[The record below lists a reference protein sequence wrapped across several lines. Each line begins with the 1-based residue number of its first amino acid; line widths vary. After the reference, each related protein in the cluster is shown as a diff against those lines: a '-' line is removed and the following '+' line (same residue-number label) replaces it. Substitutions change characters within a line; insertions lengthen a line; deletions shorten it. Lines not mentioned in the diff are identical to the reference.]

1 MDIFLEQVEGKELG
15 RIIYD
20 ADLSKYTTYKVG
32 GKARAIIY
40 PKDRRCLVELCK
52 LIKTYH
58 IKYKIL
64 GNGSNLLFS
73 DELYDGV
80 LIKLD
85 EFDKIEFV
93 RNKVI
98 CGAGASL
105 MKVAREAMKR
115 SLAGVEFASGIP
127 GTIGGAIY
135 MNAGAYKSD
144 MGYIT
149 TNVTVL
155 TNDLK
160 IITLT
165 NSEMD
170 FHYRSSYLQK
180 HKDYICL
187 EAVLKL
193 TKGDR
198 KEIEEI
204 TKERRERRVE
214 SQPLEYPSAGSVFR
228 NPEGMYAGKLIE
240 DLGLKGLTKGGAE
253 VSLKHANFVIN
264 KDGATAKDI
273 HDLIVFVH
281 DAVLDRYGVDLK
293 IEQEFVN
300 WE

>member
-1 MDIFLEQVEGKELG
+1 MDIFLEQVEEKELG

-135 MNAGAYKSD
+135 
-144 MGYIT
+144 
-149 TNVTVL
+149 
-155 TNDLK
+155 
-160 IITLT
+160 
-165 NSEMD
+165 
-170 FHYRSSYLQK
+170 
-180 HKDYICL
+180 L
-187 EAVLKL
+187 ECW
-193 TKGDR
+193 
-198 KEIEEI
+198 
-204 TKERRERRVE
+204 
-214 SQPLEYPSAGSVFR
+214 
-228 NPEGMYAGKLIE
+228 
-240 DLGLKGLTKGGAE
+240 
-253 VSLKHANFVIN
+253 SL
-264 KDGATAKDI
+264 
-273 HDLIVFVH
+273 
-281 DAVLDRYGVDLK
+281 
-293 IEQEFVN
+293 
-300 WE
+300 